1 MIDLPLNQ
9 QGIEIETTGQI
20 LDLDA
25 YLRIFNGKSAG
36 RFGHRLAVFL
46 LSLEQ
51 HQAPGFPGY
60 TELPQV
66 HLL

>member
-1 MIDLPLNQ
+1 MIDLALNQ
-9 QGIEIETTGQI
+9 QGIEVETPGQV
-20 LDLDA
+20 LDIDA
-25 YLRIFNGKSAG
+25 YLRVFSGESAG
-36 RFGHRLAVFL
+36 RFSKRLAVFL

-51 HQAPGFPGY
+51 SQAPAFPCD